1 MGDNDIQTN
10 FTRTYLG
17 CTSIISQGKRETM
30 VELARESILVMDD
43 DKDILSLFK
52 DTLEEDGYKVV
63 AVSTGRDAVTR
74 AQEEQ
79 IHVAILDIIMHDVT
93 GDSVAAELKRINDLI
108 KIIFISGYSRI
119 QDSINA
125 LNLGVSEILIKPV
138 TAEELLHAVKL
149 ALLTPPIPK

>member
-1 MGDNDIQTN
+1 
-10 FTRTYLG
+10 
-17 CTSIISQGKRETM
+17 M

-43 DKDILSLFK
+43 DKDILNLFK

-93 GDSVAAELKRINDLI
+93 GDSVAFELKRINELI

-149 ALLTPPIPK
+149 AILTPPIPK

>member
-1 MGDNDIQTN
+1 
-10 FTRTYLG
+10 
-17 CTSIISQGKRETM
+17 M

-93 GDSVAAELKRINDLI
+93 GDSVAFELKRINDLI
-108 KIIFISGYSRI
+108 KIIFISGYSRV

>member
-1 MGDNDIQTN
+1 
-10 FTRTYLG
+10 
-17 CTSIISQGKRETM
+17 M

-43 DKDILSLFK
+43 DKDILNLFK
-52 DTLEEDGYKVV
+52 DTLEEEGYKVV
-63 AVSTGRDAVTR
+63 AVSTGRDAVTK

-79 IHVAILDIIMHDVT
+79 IQVAILDIIMHDVT
-93 GDSVAAELKRINDLI
+93 GDSVAAELKRINELI

-138 TAEELLHAVKL
+138 TTEELLHAVKL

>member
-1 MGDNDIQTN
+1 
-10 FTRTYLG
+10 
-17 CTSIISQGKRETM
+17 M

-43 DKDILSLFK
+43 DKDILNLFK

-149 ALLTPPIPK
+149 AILTPPIPK

>member
-1 MGDNDIQTN
+1 
-10 FTRTYLG
+10 
-17 CTSIISQGKRETM
+17 M

-63 AVSTGRDAVTR
+63 AVSTGRDAVTK

>member
-1 MGDNDIQTN
+1 
-10 FTRTYLG
+10 
-17 CTSIISQGKRETM
+17 
-30 VELARESILVMDD
+30 MDD

-63 AVSTGRDAVTR
+63 AVSTGRDAVTM

-93 GDSVAAELKRINDLI
+93 GDSVAFELKRINELI

-125 LNLGVSEILIKPV
+125 LGLGVSEILLKPV

-149 ALLTPPIPK
+149 AILTPPIPK

>member
-1 MGDNDIQTN
+1 
-10 FTRTYLG
+10 
-17 CTSIISQGKRETM
+17 M

>member
-1 MGDNDIQTN
+1 M
-10 FTRTYLG
+10 
-17 CTSIISQGKRETM
+17 
-30 VELARESILVMDD
+30 ARESILVMDD
-43 DKDILSLFK
+43 DKDILNLFK

-93 GDSVAAELKRINDLI
+93 GDSVAFELKRINELI

-149 ALLTPPIPK
+149 AILTPPIPK

>member
-1 MGDNDIQTN
+1 
-10 FTRTYLG
+10 
-17 CTSIISQGKRETM
+17 M
-30 VELARESILVMDD
+30 VKLARESILVMDD
-43 DKDILSLFK
+43 DKDILDLFK
-52 DTLEEDGYKVV
+52 DALEEEGYKVV
-63 AVSTGRDAVTR
+63 AVSTGRDAVTK

-93 GDSVAAELKRINDLI
+93 GDSVAAELKRINELI

-138 TAEELLHAVKL
+138 TNEELLHAVKL

>member
-1 MGDNDIQTN
+1 M
-10 FTRTYLG
+10 
-17 CTSIISQGKRETM
+17 
-30 VELARESILVMDD
+30 ARESILVMDD
-43 DKDILSLFK
+43 DKDLLNLFK
-52 DTLEEDGYKVV
+52 DMLEEDGYKVV

-93 GDSVAAELKRINDLI
+93 GDSVAVELKRINELI

>member
-1 MGDNDIQTN
+1 
-10 FTRTYLG
+10 
-17 CTSIISQGKRETM
+17 M

-93 GDSVAAELKRINDLI
+93 GDSVAVELKRINDLI

-125 LNLGVSEILIKPV
+125 LGLGVSEILIKPV

-149 ALLTPPIPK
+149 AILTPPIPK

>member
-1 MGDNDIQTN
+1 
-10 FTRTYLG
+10 
-17 CTSIISQGKRETM
+17 M

-43 DKDILSLFK
+43 DKDILNLFK
-52 DTLEEDGYKVV
+52 DMLEEDGYKVV

>member
-1 MGDNDIQTN
+1 
-10 FTRTYLG
+10 
-17 CTSIISQGKRETM
+17 M

-93 GDSVAAELKRINDLI
+93 GDSVAVELKRINDLI

-149 ALLTPPIPK
+149 AILTPPIPK

>member
-1 MGDNDIQTN
+1 M
-10 FTRTYLG
+10 
-17 CTSIISQGKRETM
+17 
-30 VELARESILVMDD
+30 ARESILVMDD
-43 DKDILSLFK
+43 DKDILNLFK

>member
-1 MGDNDIQTN
+1 
-10 FTRTYLG
+10 
-17 CTSIISQGKRETM
+17 M

-43 DKDILSLFK
+43 DKDILNLFK

>member
-1 MGDNDIQTN
+1 
-10 FTRTYLG
+10 
-17 CTSIISQGKRETM
+17 M

-149 ALLTPPIPK
+149 AILTPPIPK

>member
-1 MGDNDIQTN
+1 
-10 FTRTYLG
+10 
-17 CTSIISQGKRETM
+17 M

-93 GDSVAAELKRINDLI
+93 GDSVAVELKRINELI

-149 ALLTPPIPK
+149 AILTPPIPK